1 MRPAIKLLVTAT
13 LLTCTAAFS
22 APPLT
27 FSYRS
32 ADPLPPPVRFG
43 WPIAGAPQVT
53 RPFEAPDHA
62 YGPGHRGVD
71 LTGDVG
77 QAVLAAGP
85 GLALYAGPLADR
97 NLVSIEHPGGLRTT
111 YEPVTPN
118 VAVGQQVVRGQQI
131 GTLDAGHLECTASPP
146 KTCLH
151 WGARR
156 RTVYLDPLS
165 LLGLGN
171 VRLLP
176 WDAPPQ

>member
-1 MRPAIKLLVTAT
+1 MRPAIKLLITAT
-13 LLTCTAAFS
+13 LLTCTAAFGTPSLTSS
-22 APPLT
+22 AP
-27 FSYRS
+27 
-32 ADPLPPPVRFG
+32 ADPPPAPVRFG
-43 WPIAGAPQVT
+43 WPMAGAPQVT

-71 LTGDVG
+71 LVGDVG

-85 GLALYAGPLADR
+85 GLVLYAGPLANR

-111 YEPVTPN
+111 YEPVTPT

-131 GTLDAGHLECTASPP
+131 GTLDAGHPECTASPP
-146 KTCLH
+146 NTCLH

-156 RTVYLDPLS
+156 RTVYLDPLT
-165 LLGLGN
+165 LLGLGH

-176 WDAPPQ
+176 WDASPQ